1 MHFES
6 VIERWLEKPVL
17 GARALAGGDINQV
30 FRLHLAHSPDL
41 VLKLNSSQRYPG
53 MFEKEAQGLDLLR
66 AAGGKTPQVVKT
78 FVDGPNQYLLLEFI
92 KESRPHGAS
101 WEKFGRQLARVHQ
114 KTNDHFGLGHDN
126 YIGSL
131 VQSNSKKKNWSEF
144 FITNRLE
151 PLVQAASDKNLLGTV
166 QRKAF
171 ESLYAR
177 LSHLIPEEPPSL
189 LHGDLWS
196 GNLMFD
202 VNGEPIF
209 IDPAVYF
216 GHREVD
222 IAMTRM
228 FGGFNEMFLSSYNEI
243 SPLESGWQERLEIH
257 NLYPTLVHLVLFGSS
272 YLSGIERTL
281 GRYV

>member
-6 VIERWLEKPVL
+6 VIEKWLEEPVL

-30 FRLHLAHSPDL
+30 FRLKLAHSPDL
-41 VLKLNSSQRYPG
+41 VLKLNSSNMYPD
-53 MFEKEAQGLDLLR
+53 MFEKEAKGLDLLR
-66 AAGGKTPQVVKT
+66 GAGGKAPQVVKT
-78 FVDGPNQYLLLEFI
+78 FVDGANQYLLLEFI
-92 KESRPHGAS
+92 KESRPDGAS

-114 KTNDHFGLGHDN
+114 KTSDYFGLGHDN

-131 VQSNSKKKNWSEF
+131 VQINSNKKNWSEF
-144 FITNRLE
+144 FISNRLE
-151 PLVQAASDKNLLGTV
+151 PLVQMASTRNLLGKA

-177 LSHLIPEEPPSL
+177 LSQLIPEEPASL

-202 VNGEPIF
+202 FYGEPVF

-228 FGGFNEMFLSSYNEI
+228 FGGFNEIFLSSYNEI
-243 SPLESGWQERLEIH
+243 KPLELGWQERLEIH

-281 GRYV
+281 RRYA

>member
-6 VIERWLEKPVL
+6 VIAKWLQEPVL

-30 FRLHLAHSPDL
+30 FRLQFAHSRDL
-41 VLKLNSSQRYPG
+41 VLKLNSSRNYPG
-53 MFEKEAQGLDLLR
+53 MFEKEAKGLVLLKE
-66 AAGGKTPQVVKT
+66 AGGKVPKVVKT
-78 FVDGPNQYLLLEFI
+78 FVEGSNQYLLLEFI
-92 KESRPHGAS
+92 KESRPEGSS
-101 WEKFGRQLARVHQ
+101 WENFGRQLARIHL
-114 KTNDHFGLGHDN
+114 KTSDHFGLDHDN

-131 VQSNSKKKNWSEF
+131 DQINSKKKNWSEF
-144 FITNRLE
+144 FVSNRLE
-151 PLVQAASDKNLLGTV
+151 PLVQSASNRNLLGNA

-171 ESLYAR
+171 ESLYSR
-177 LSHLIPEEPPSL
+177 LSKLIPEEPASL

-202 VNGEPIF
+202 FNGEPVF
-209 IDPAVYF
+209 IDPAVYY

-228 FGGFNEMFLSSYNEI
+228 FGGFNENFLSSYNEI
-243 SPLESGWQERLEIH
+243 KPLETGWQERLEIH

-272 YLSGIERTL
+272 YLSVIERTL
-281 GRYV
+281 RRFA